1 MLRLNELLT
10 QKLEIAETL
19 VVFFG
24 LPEQEQIV
32 LLPVLEERKYNFPD
46 GDLATVNA
54 LEVLVKGYHACL
66 NAILNQL
73 LIVQY
78 DQPIEDDPAVDL
90 VEQLWH
96 ITHKIAEEYFEGVD
110 FEEGD
115 HVNSFEG
122 IEWESLRQLSSTIE
136 RKLGIQVIVNS
147 TILDNCIEYWLHP

>member
-19 VVFFG
+19 VVFFW

-46 GDLATVNA
+46 GDLETVNA
-54 LEVLVKGYHACL
+54 LEVLVNGYHACL
-66 NAILNQL
+66 NAILKQL

-78 DQPIEDDPAVDL
+78 NQPIEDDPVVDL

-96 ITHKIAEEYFEGVD
+96 ITHPIVEEYFEEVD
-110 FEEGD
+110 NVNCSEGAK
-115 HVNSFEG
+115 
-122 IEWESLRQLSSTIE
+122 WESLRQLSSTIE

-147 TILDNCIEYWLHP
+147 TILENCIDYWLHP